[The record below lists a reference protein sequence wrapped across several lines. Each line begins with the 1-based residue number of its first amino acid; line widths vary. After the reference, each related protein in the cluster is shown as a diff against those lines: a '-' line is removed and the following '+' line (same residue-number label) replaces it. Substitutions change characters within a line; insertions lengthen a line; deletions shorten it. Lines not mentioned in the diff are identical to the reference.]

1 MDVHSTDRAKK
12 IRKAIHSYLGVDKV
26 SVSPQT
32 GLVVIT
38 GPAAADAEMLRR
50 LIQYKLR
57 RPVNIVS
64 DGGATEPVDDGWGA
78 NHWAPPPQFAQ
89 AYGGRVLPH
98 PYGVPQQSYPYA
110 GSHWAPPPSRD
121 VSYGVPARHDDEEGP
136 ESCCSIQ

>member
-1 MDVHSTDRAKK
+1 MHLTYVRSHA
-12 IRKAIHSYLGVDKV
+12 GVDKV

-38 GPAAADAEMLRR
+38 GPAAVDADMLRR

-64 DGGATEPVDDGWGA
+64 DGGTPEPVDAGWGS
-78 NHWAPPPQFAQ
+78 NHWAPPHFAPT
-89 AYGGRVLPH
+89 YGGWAMPH
-98 PYGVPQQSYPYA
+98 PYGAPQSGHPYV
-110 GSHWAPPPSRD
+110 GSHWAPPPSQH
-121 VSYGVPARHDDEEGP
+121 VSYGVPARHDGEEGP